1 MTLAEYVKS
10 KGLTLAL
17 VAQEMKVSRQAI
29 SQYGKGFIPTT
40 KTLKKM
46 ADAMTNLGAPTTVV
60 DLVPYVMDVN

>member
-10 KGLTLAL
+10 KGLTLTL
-17 VAQEMKVSRQAI
+17 VAQEMKVSRQAV
-29 SQYGKGFIPTT
+29 SLYGKAFTPTT

-46 ADAMTNLGAPTTVV
+46 ADAMTNLGVPTTVV